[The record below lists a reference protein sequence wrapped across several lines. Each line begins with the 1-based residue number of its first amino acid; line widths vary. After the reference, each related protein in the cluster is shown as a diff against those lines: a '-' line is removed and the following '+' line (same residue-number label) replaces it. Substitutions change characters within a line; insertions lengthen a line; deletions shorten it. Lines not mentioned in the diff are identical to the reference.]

1 MSGDVGAAQTGNL
14 MKHFEFDNDM
24 THQLEWIGLNAI
36 WAGWTWAMMSNAVT
50 WGLGIVGAVTLI
62 WFNIER
68 ALTARKQRAMYD
80 KKLQDHEEN
89 A

>member
-1 MSGDVGAAQTGNL
+1 
-14 MKHFEFDNDM
+14 MKHFELNYNM
-24 THQLEWIGLNAI
+24 SHQLEWIGLNAI
-36 WAGWTWAMMSNAVT
+36 WAGWTWAMFSNTIT

-68 ALTARKQRAMYD
+68 ALTARKQREMYN
-80 KKLQDHEEN
+80 KQLEANEED